1 VPASNALSFFRVLGK
16 LKELKRTG
24 WVNHGIPLPES
35 VADHMYRMSMI
46 TFVIQEKSVN
56 KDKLMKICMVHDLA
70 ESIVGD
76 ITPYDGITKEE
87 KRKLEEDAMKKILQ
101 DIGNEEISNEIM
113 TLWLEYEQG
122 VSIEADLARQLD
134 KLEMILQAN
143 EYEILHPEKDLS
155 RFFTSTADSFTHPQ
169 VSLSLIMLVLNISF
183 EGEFKL
189 TCIMYRYWN
198 GLML

>member
-1 VPASNALSFFRVLGK
+1 
-16 LKELKRTG
+16 
-24 WVNHGIPLPES
+24 
-35 VADHMYRMSMI
+35 MI

-169 VSLSLIMLVLNISF
+169 ILEWANALREERNVRRSQLQSK
-183 EGEFKL
+183 EGKL
-189 TCIMYRYWN
+189 
-198 GLML
+198 